1 MLSGSSQLTSE
12 GLGMV
17 EAQQSAHSKSMINS
31 ESERNEARS
40 EVKSI
45 FTPTVPLLEL
55 ITSSNSQP
63 PTHKFVSKQ
72 NAIIKVFVNTCK
84 RWHLD
89 EQQQLTLL
97 GYSGYSTI
105 NAELLAGR
113 TTELS
118 RDVEDRAGFVIGIG
132 LGLSAIFGNQRE
144 AEMSWLNLR
153 RNVLDG
159 KTAIEYMLEGSMLNL
174 IAVSEMIR
182 RERGI

>member
-1 MLSGSSQLTSE
+1 MSASPKLTSV

-17 EAQQSAHSKSMINS
+17 EAQQIAHSKSMIKS
-31 ESERNEARS
+31 ERERNEARS
-40 EVKSI
+40 ELKSV
-45 FTPTVPLLEL
+45 FTHAVRLSEL

-63 PTHKFVSKQ
+63 PMNKFVSKQ
-72 NAIIKVFVNTCK
+72 NATINVFVNTCK

-89 EQQQLTLL
+89 ERQQMILL
-97 GYSGYSTI
+97 GYSGSI
-105 NAELLAGR
+105 IDGELLAGR

-153 RNVLDG
+153 RNALEC
-159 KTAIEYMLEGSMLNL
+159 KTSIEYMLEGGMLNL
-174 IAVSEMIR
+174 IAVSQMIR

>member
-1 MLSGSSQLTSE
+1 MSDSPKLTSV

-17 EAQQSAHSKSMINS
+17 EAQQIAHSKSMIKS
-31 ESERNEARS
+31 ERERNEARS
-40 EVKSI
+40 ELKSV
-45 FTPTVPLLEL
+45 FTHAVRLSEL

-63 PTHKFVSKQ
+63 PIHKVVSKQ
-72 NAIIKVFVNTCK
+72 HAIIKVFANTCK

-89 EQQQLTLL
+89 ERQQMILL
-97 GYSGYSTI
+97 GYSGSI
-105 NAELLAGR
+105 IDGELLAGR

-144 AEMSWLNLR
+144 AEMNWLNLR
-153 RNVLDG
+153 RNVLDR
-159 KTAIEYMLEGSMLNL
+159 KTAIEYMLEGGMLNL
-174 IAVSEMIR
+174 IAVSQMIR

>member
-1 MLSGSSQLTSE
+1 MSGSPKLTSV

-17 EAQQSAHSKSMINS
+17 EAQQIAHSISMVNS
-31 ESERNEARS
+31 ERERNEARS
-40 EVKSI
+40 ELKSV
-45 FTPTVPLLEL
+45 FTHAVRLSEL

-63 PTHKFVSKQ
+63 PIHKIVSKQ
-72 NAIIKVFVNTCK
+72 NATIKVFVNTCK

-89 EQQQLTLL
+89 ERQQMILL
-97 GYSGYSTI
+97 GYSESSIIDG
-105 NAELLAGR
+105 ELLAGR

-153 RNVLDG
+153 RNSLG
-159 KTAIEYMLEGSMLNL
+159 CKTAIEYMLEGSMLNL
-174 IAVSEMIR
+174 IVVSQMIR